1 MPSAAPAS
9 SLSSAA
15 PPSFASSEQTTQT
28 TRPAPAEPAGGDR
41 APAPRRRT
49 AWADG
54 LDELRAAATTEP
66 GRLRV
71 IGAVLALL
79 VLVFGAVAAWEV
91 ADRAAAADDVVG
103 RSQPLSADAARIY
116 RSLADADTTAA
127 GGFLAGGEESRA
139 TRDRYAQ
146 DLATAA
152 GLLVKASS
160 GTRGSDRADAQ
171 IAALSKALPRY
182 AGLVETARTNNRQ
195 GLPLGGA
202 YLRYAN
208 DQMRREL
215 LPAARALYDAEN
227 DRLAADYAA
236 AKAWPWLALAA
247 GLLAVGA
254 LGWAQRRDY
263 RRTNRVFNRGLLAA
277 TAACLAALVWLVAG
291 HALARSGL
299 SDSYERGTRSLR
311 VLHEARIDA
320 LQARGDEN
328 LTLVARGAVLTGDQK
343 DFYEAGFRTG
353 MADLVGA
360 GRKGNAAGG
369 SRLGKALALADD
381 EAGRRPVRDAL
392 RHVRQW
398 QARHAEARAADEKGA
413 YEQALA
419 KVIGGDRPTRESFD
433 RVDAELQRALAHEQQ
448 EFRSAADGGRAALG
462 GLAAGAAVLAVLG
475 AVGAVLGIGRRLS
488 EYR

>member
-1 MPSAAPAS
+1 MPP
-9 SLSSAA
+9 A
-15 PPSFASSEQTTQT
+15 PPRTDSGQV
-28 TRPAPAEPAGGDR
+28 PG
-41 APAPRRRT
+41 PRRRT

-54 LDELRAAATTEP
+54 VDELRAAATTEP
-66 GRLRV
+66 GRLRM
-71 IGAVLALL
+71 IGALLALL
-79 VLVFGAVAAWEV
+79 VLAFGGVGAWQV
-91 ADRAAAADDVVG
+91 ADRAAAADDVVE
-103 RSQPLSADAARIY
+103 RSQPLSARAADIY

-127 GGFLAGGEESRA
+127 GGFLAGGEESGA
-139 TRDRYAQ
+139 TQRRYAD

-152 GLLVKASS
+152 ELLVKASADS
-160 GTRGSDRADAQ
+160 RGSDRADAQ
-171 IAALSKALPRY
+171 IAKLNRGLPRY

-227 DRLAADYAA
+227 DRLAADYDAA
-236 AKAWPWLALAA
+236 RAWPWFAVAA
-247 GLLAVGA
+247 GVPAIGA
-254 LGWAQRRDY
+254 LGWAQRRNF

-277 TAACLAALVWLVAG
+277 TAASLAALMWLVAG
-291 HALARSGL
+291 HTVARAGL
-299 SDSYERGTRSLR
+299 SDAQERGARSLR
-311 VLHEARIDA
+311 VLNEARIDS

-343 DFYEAGFRTG
+343 DFYEAGFRRG
-353 MADLVGA
+353 MQDLVGA
-360 GRKGNAAGG
+360 GRRGDTSGG
-369 SRLGKALALADD
+369 SRLGTALTLADD
-381 EAGRRPVRDAL
+381 EAGRRPVQDAL

-398 QARHAEARAADEKGA
+398 QERHAEARAADDRGD
-413 YEQALA
+413 YDRALA

-433 RVDAELQRALAHEQQ
+433 RVDAALRRALAHEQQ

>member
-1 MPSAAPAS
+1 MET
-9 SLSSAA
+9 A
-15 PPSFASSEQTTQT
+15 PPV
-28 TRPAPAEPAGGDR
+28 PATPAGDDG
-41 APAPRRRT
+41 AATRRT

-79 VLVFGAVAAWEV
+79 VLVFGAVTAWQV
-91 ADRAAAADDVVG
+91 SDRAAAADDVVE
-103 RSQPLSADAARIY
+103 RSQPLSANAAGVY

-127 GGFLAGGEESRA
+127 GGFLAGGEESAA

-152 GLLVKASS
+152 ELLVKASQ
-160 GTRGSDRADAQ
+160 GTRGPGRAAVQ
-171 IAALSKALPRY
+171 IARLNRGLPQY

-208 DQMRREL
+208 DRMRTDL

-227 DRLAADYAA
+227 DRLAADQAA
-236 AKAWPWLALAA
+236 AKSWPWYALAAGALALAA
-247 GLLAVGA
+247 LA
-254 LGWAQRRDY
+254 WAQRRHY

-277 TAACLAALVWLVAG
+277 TAASVTVLLWLVAG
-291 HALARSGL
+291 HAVARAGV
-299 SDSYERGTRSLR
+299 SDSSDRGARSLR
-311 VLHEARIDA
+311 VLNEARIDS
-320 LQARGDEN
+320 LRSRGDEN

-343 DFYEAGFRTG
+343 DFYEAAFRSG
-353 MADLVGA
+353 MTDLA
-360 GRKGNAAGG
+360 GPGTHGPASPG
-369 SRLGKALALADD
+369 SRLGTALALADD
-381 EAGRRPVRDAL
+381 ETGRRAVRDAL
-392 RHVRQW
+392 AHVRQW
-398 QARHAEARAADEKGA
+398 QARHAEARAADDKGD
-413 YEQALA
+413 YDQALA
-419 KVIGGDRPTRESFD
+419 KVVGDDRPTRASFD
-433 RVDAELQRALAHEQQ
+433 RVDAALHRALVHEQHD
-448 EFRSAADGGRAALG
+448 FRSAADIGRAALG
-462 GLAAGAAVLAVLG
+462 GLATGAVTLALLG